1 MNNTWASFHNAI
13 KKIKDTLKRNSFLLF
28 LIDKRSILDMI
39 NEIQKLIR
47 NVFTN
52 FPTLEN
58 ISNKFRK
65 IVKSFAKMLIL
76 N

>member
-28 LIDKRSILDMI
+28 LIDKWSILDMI
-39 NEIQKLIR
+39 NKIQKLIR

-52 FPTLEN
+52 FQHW
-58 ISNKFRK
+58 K
-65 IVKSFAKMLIL
+65 ILVTNSEKLSKVLQKC
-76 N
+76 

>member
-47 NVFTN
+47 NVF
-52 FPTLEN
+52 N
-58 ISNKFRK
+58 IGKY
-65 IVKSFAKMLIL
+65 
-76 N
+76 

>member
-28 LIDKRSILDMI
+28 LIDKWSILDMI

-52 FPTLEN
+52 FQHW
-58 ISNKFRK
+58 K
-65 IVKSFAKMLIL
+65 ILVTNSEKLSKVLQKC
-76 N
+76 